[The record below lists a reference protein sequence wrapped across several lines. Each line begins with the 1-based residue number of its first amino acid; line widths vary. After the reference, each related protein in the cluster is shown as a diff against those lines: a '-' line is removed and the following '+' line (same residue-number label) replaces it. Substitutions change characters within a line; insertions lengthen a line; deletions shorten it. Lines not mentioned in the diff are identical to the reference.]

1 MKVFIKLTLLTIFV
15 VVICSLCFE
24 YIINRPMNVYIQY
37 AVTTV
42 MIIGV
47 TIYLV
52 YLVKQLLKV
61 LNP

>member
-1 MKVFIKLTLLTIFV
+1 MKVFIKLTLLTILL

-24 YIINRPMNVYIQY
+24 YIINRPMNVYVQY
-37 AVTTV
+37 AVTAA

-47 TIYLV
+47 AIYLV
-52 YLVKQLLKV
+52 YLVKQLLKI

>member
-52 YLVKQLLKV
+52 YLVKQLLKI

>member
-1 MKVFIKLTLLTIFV
+1 MKVFIKLTLLTILV
-15 VVICSLCFE
+15 VIICSLCFE
-24 YIINRPMNVYIQY
+24 YVINRPMNVYVQY
-37 AVTTV
+37 AITAA

-52 YLVKQLLKV
+52 YLVKQLLKI